1 MTFSLPPHARAII
14 VGGGVIGTSVA
25 YHLARQGWT
34 DILLLE
40 RDKLTSGTTWHA
52 AGLIASAG
60 MSDETLLWIQQYSRD
75 LYARLE
81 AETGIGT
88 GWREVGHLHLASD
101 RTRAEVLRR
110 DMHFARAMGVERH
123 EVSPAEVAAR
133 FPLIDVTGLHSA
145 VYTPHDGRA
154 NPVDVTMSLAAGARM
169 RGVRIVEGCPI
180 LDITLRAG
188 RAVGV
193 MTAQGPVTADVVIL
207 ATGMWSRQIAARI
220 GVPLAVQ
227 AAEHYYL
234 LTEPVAGATRDL
246 PIVEDPE
253 TFAYVREE
261 AGGLLFGF
269 FEDDGKVWSPGGIPD
284 DSSFAQL
291 PPDWDRLTPFME
303 RAFRRFPVMNTAGIK
318 TFFCGPESFTPDGG
332 FVVGHSPDV
341 EGLYLATGMN
351 SLGVLSGGGVGALL
365 AELVAT
371 GAASQ
376 DMTALNPARQPAHE
390 ARRAF
395 LGARIPAALGFT
407 FTHGP
412 LPHYH
417 PQSARGVRHL
427 ALHDRYAA
435 MGAQFIPLSGW
446 EMPQVFGPA
455 VPHLFGRQP
464 WFDNWAAEHM
474 AVRQDVGLFDKSFM
488 GKFLVQGRDALAV
501 LNHISAAQI
510 DVEVGRNVY
519 TQWLNTAGGIVSDL
533 TITRLAEAEFLLVT
547 GDALQR
553 ATRPWL
559 MRNMPDGSACTVADV
574 TSSYTVLSLQG
585 PASRSVLAAATGA
598 DLSDARLPYCGS
610 AMVELG
616 MVPVRAVRIT
626 YAGELGYEL
635 YIPTEYARPAH
646 DALQAGAA
654 AAGHSLVHC
663 GLAALESLRLEK
675 GYRDYGVDIDNTD
688 TPISAGLGFA
698 VAWSKG
704 DFIGRAALAAAKAA
718 GTPKAR
724 LVHVLLD
731 GPDAMLHG
739 HEPVFHTGTC
749 VGHVRAGSFGHALGA
764 SVGIASISHPE
775 GVSADWLESTGF
787 EVQVNDARVGARLS
801 LRPFYDPGGARL
813 HGAPAASP

>member
-1 MTFSLPPHARAII
+1 MKISLPTHARAII
-14 VGGGVIGTSVA
+14 IGGGVIGSSVA
-25 YHLARQGWT
+25 YHLARQGWR

-75 LYARLE
+75 LYKRLE
-81 AETGIGT
+81 AETGVGT
-88 GWREVGHLHLASD
+88 GWREVGHLHLSGDA
-101 RTRAEVLRR
+101 TRAEVLRR
-110 DMHFARAMGVERH
+110 DMNFARAMGVERH
-123 EVSPAEVAAR
+123 EVSPAEVAAK

-145 VYTPHDGRA
+145 VYTPRDGRA
-154 NPVDVTMSLAAGARM
+154 NPVDVTMSLAAGARAQ
-169 RGVRIVEGCPI
+169 GVRIVEGCPV
-180 LDITLRAG
+180 LDITLRNA

-193 MTAQGPVTADVVIL
+193 MTAQGPVSADVVIL

-269 FEDDGKVWSPGGIPD
+269 FEDDGKVWQPGGIPET
-284 DSSFAQL
+284 SSFAQL

-303 RAFRRFPVMNTAGIK
+303 RAFHRFPVMNTAGIK

-341 EGLYLATGMN
+341 ENLYLATGMN
-351 SLGVLSGGGVGALL
+351 SLGVLSGGGVGALV
-365 AELVAT
+365 AELVTT

-376 DMTALNPARQPAHE
+376 DITALDPARQPVHE
-390 ARRAF
+390 ATRAF
-395 LGARIPAALGFT
+395 LGARIPAALGYT

-412 LPHYH
+412 LPQYH
-417 PQSARGVRHL
+417 PDTARGVRRL
-427 ALHDRYAA
+427 ALHDRYVA
-435 MGAQFIPLSGW
+435 MGAQMVPLSGW
-446 EMPQVFGPA
+446 EMPQVFGAP

-464 WFDNWAAEHM
+464 WFDDWKAEHT

-501 LNHISAAQI
+501 LNRISAAQI
-510 DVEVGRNVY
+510 DVPMGRNVY
-519 TQWLNTAGGIVSDL
+519 TQWLNPAGGIVSDL
-533 TITRLAEAEFLLVT
+533 TITRLAEDEFLLVT

-553 ATRPWL
+553 TTRPWL
-559 MRNMPDGSACTVADV
+559 MRNMPEGAGCTVADV
-574 TSSYTVLSLQG
+574 TSAYAVFSLQG
-585 PASRSVLAAATGA
+585 PRSRALLAEATGA
-598 DLSDARLPYCGS
+598 DLSDARLPYRAS
-610 AMVELG
+610 MMVELG

-635 YIPTEYARPAH
+635 YIPSECAHAAH
-646 DALQAGAA
+646 DALLAA
-654 AAGHSLVHC
+654 KDQGGPLVHC

-675 GYRDYGVDIDNTD
+675 GFRDYGVDIDNTD
-688 TPISAGLGFA
+688 NPQAAGLGFA
-698 VAWSKG
+698 VAWDKG
-704 DFIGRAALAAAKAA
+704 DFIGRAALEAIKAQ
-718 GTPKAR
+718 GVPDTR
-724 LVHVLLD
+724 LVQVLLD
-731 GPDAMLHG
+731 RSDPMLLG
-739 HEPVFHTGTC
+739 HEPVFANGDC
-749 VGHVRAGSFGHALGA
+749 VGHLRSGSYGHALGA
-764 SVGIASISHPE
+764 SVGIATISHPG
-775 GVSADWLESTGF
+775 GVSAGWLADTAF
-787 EVQVNDARVGARLS
+787 EVLVNDTRVGAHLS
-801 LRPFYDPGGARL
+801 LRALYDPDGARVR
-813 HGAPAASP
+813 G